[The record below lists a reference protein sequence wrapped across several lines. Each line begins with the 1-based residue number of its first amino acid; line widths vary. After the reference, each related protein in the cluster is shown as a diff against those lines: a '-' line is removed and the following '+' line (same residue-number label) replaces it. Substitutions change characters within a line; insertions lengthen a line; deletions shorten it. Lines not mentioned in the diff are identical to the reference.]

1 MLSEHTS
8 GDLKEAGRDLRSRM
22 QELETIN
29 KTSSARVVETADNL
43 GHQGEMLRTATEEAV
58 ARLARVG
65 ESLTQRSAEATVA
78 SDLNAAK
85 LTKVVDSLREQTEDA
100 KTRTEQAATTMAEK
114 TANLEQQLNAMATTY
129 NRAERG
135 VESLSRALGRRAQEL
150 SSVTEVALGKVAAW
164 DQRVSS
170 HSDSLTRITASVAQ
184 NASQITQALDYQTTE
199 MRQASTEASALL
211 ESLKGRQQEAG
222 IQDFIHQSSFISER
236 LQSIAVDMSRVLETQ
251 ITEDDWRRFNKGET
265 GVFVR
270 KMLGFREKAR
280 LGAIRDKYQ
289 TDGEFREYVTRYFT
303 EFEVLLEEAK
313 KRDQEGLLKSIFL
326 SSDVGKVYMLLAR
339 ALGREIL
346 APDV

>member
-1 MLSEHTS
+1 MSEKS
-8 GDLKEAGRDLRSRM
+8 G
-22 QELETIN
+22 T
-29 KTSSARVVETADNL
+29 
-43 GHQGEMLRTATEEAV
+43 
-58 ARLARVG
+58 
-65 ESLTQRSAEATVA
+65 
-78 SDLNAAK
+78 
-85 LTKVVDSLREQTEDA
+85 
-100 KTRTEQAATTMAEK
+100 
-114 TANLEQQLNAMATTY
+114 LEQQLNAMPTTF

-135 VESLSRALGRRAQEL
+135 VEALSKALGRRAQEL

-199 MRQASTEASALL
+199 MRQASNEASALL
-211 ESLKGRQQEAG
+211 ESLKGRQREAG
-222 IQDFIHQSSFISER
+222 LQDFIHQSSFIPKR

-303 EFEVLLEEAK
+303 EFEVLLGEAK

-346 APDV
+346 APDA